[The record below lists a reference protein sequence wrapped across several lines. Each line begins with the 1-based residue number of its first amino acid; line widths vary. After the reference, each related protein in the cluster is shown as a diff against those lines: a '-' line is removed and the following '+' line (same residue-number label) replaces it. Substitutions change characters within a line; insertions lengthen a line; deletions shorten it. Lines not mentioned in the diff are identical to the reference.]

1 MANRILSSMQFRLR
15 ILMVAT
21 VVMQAAMQTMPV
33 VAAEPLRVLKESSTI
48 SAKAQRSVLLS
59 ITHAGNRLVAVGERG
74 IILLSDDAGQ
84 NWRQASSPV
93 SVTLTAV
100 QFVNA
105 DQGWA
110 VGHLG
115 IVLHSADGGETWTR
129 QLDGIRAA
137 ELMME
142 QAKQSGNGQAIKN
155 AEWLVADGP
164 DKPFLDLAF
173 IDQSTGFITG
183 AYGLIFM
190 TRDGGKTWLPWAQH
204 LSNDSSLHLNGITAN
219 GKNIFIVGERGLLL
233 RSLDGGETFATM
245 ESPYEGSFFGALS
258 TGAGDVLIYG
268 LRGNAYLSRNN
279 GESWQKVSIKT
290 DAAISSAAQ
299 RRDGSLL
306 LASQAGEVFT
316 NRGGGASFET
326 LPWRG
331 AGSVSDITET
341 PAGELSAVGLH
352 GLERAPLDQ
361 GAAAE

>member
-1 MANRILSSMQFRLR
+1 MQFRLR
-15 ILMVAT
+15 ILIVAT
-21 VVMQAAMQTMPV
+21 VVLQAAIQVSPV
-33 VAAEPLRVLKESSTI
+33 VAAEPLRVLSEASTI

-59 ITHAGNRLVAVGERG
+59 IAHAGDRMVAVGERG
-74 IILLSDDAGQ
+74 IILLSDDSGQ
-84 NWRQASSPV
+84 SWRQALSPV

-129 QLDGIRAA
+129 QLDGIGAA
-137 ELMME
+137 RLMME
-142 QAKQSGNGQAIKN
+142 QAKQSGNSKAVKN

-164 DKPFLDLAF
+164 DKPFLDVAF

-183 AYGLIFM
+183 AYGLIFR

-204 LSNDSSLHLNGITAN
+204 LSNDSGLHLNGIVAK
-219 GKNIFIVGERGLLL
+219 GKNVFIVGERGLLL
-233 RSLDGGETFATM
+233 RSSDGGDTFEVM
-245 ESPYEGSFFGALS
+245 ESPYEGSYFGALS
-258 TGAGDVLIYG
+258 TSAGDVLIYG
-268 LRGNAYLSRNN
+268 LRGNAFLSRDS
-279 GESWQKVSIKT
+279 GESWQKAAIET

-299 RRDGSLL
+299 MRDGSVLL
-306 LASQAGEVFT
+306 VSQAGEVFISRAGS
-316 NRGGGASFET
+316 NSFEN

-341 PAGELSAVGLH
+341 PAGELLVVGLQ
-352 GLERAPLDQ
+352 GLERAPSRV
-361 GAAAE
+361 AVE